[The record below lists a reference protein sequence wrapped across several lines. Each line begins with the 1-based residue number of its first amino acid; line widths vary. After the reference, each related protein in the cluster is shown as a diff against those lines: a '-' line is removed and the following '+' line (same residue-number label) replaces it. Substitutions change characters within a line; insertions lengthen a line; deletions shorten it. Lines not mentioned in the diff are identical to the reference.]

1 MAAEWGIINGVLFMK
16 KAYSQTMKK
25 YWSSSLISAL
35 ALLVFALITAMMR
48 IYVIAGIEFVAGA
61 VILVQTILLRHKRR
75 SEITGYIDHIA
86 ANDNGISENMLLS
99 VPLPMVICDIDGT
112 IRWYNEKFAGIFNER
127 ELPQSMLDDCIQEIK
142 WSDILKYP
150 EGREI
155 KTTQNDR
162 MYSVVWKMLKD
173 TLDPDKPGDHY
184 SVFFYLRDI
193 TDEKRFEKAYRN
205 ERVDVAIINLD
216 NYDEFTQKEYDDV
229 IEQTSSKLRAVLASW
244 AKVSNAVLKKTDRD
258 RYFAVFEHQY
268 LEKYIEKNFRVIKDV
283 SDIAGEIKFPI
294 SISIGIG
301 SGGSILENETSA
313 RQALDLALGR
323 GGGQVCIKAD
333 DGFKFY
339 GGKSGEY
346 ERSTRVKARAV
357 AAALADLIKSSDN
370 IIFMGHKNADFDC
383 FGAAVG
389 LQRAVRELD
398 RTPYI
403 VRERTAPAIDN
414 MYDALKGSDEYIGMF
429 VDENEVLEEVTPDTL
444 LVILDTHRPSMLPCP
459 KLPERVKK
467 VVVIDHHRRSTEF
480 ISPCSLV
487 YHEPYASST
496 CEMVT
501 ELLEYMNAGEAL
513 TKSEA
518 QCLYTGIL
526 LDTKN
531 FMLKT
536 GVRTFEAAS
545 YLRKMGLDTVAVRR
559 MFSTSREAYAMKA
572 EIVKSAEMAS
582 NSIAVAKTYTINRD
596 MRQIASQAA
605 DDMLN
610 INNVAASVVVYP
622 ADGGVG
628 FCARSIG
635 NLNVQLIM
643 EKLGGGG
650 HMTVAGAYIKGIGV
664 DEGVN
669 RAKEAVKAY
678 LGEINDK

>member
-1 MAAEWGIINGVLFMK
+1 MAAEWSITMK
-16 KAYSQTMKK
+16 KAYSQAMKK
-25 YWSSSLISAL
+25 YWISALISAS
-35 ALLVFALITAMMR
+35 VLIASAAVTA
-48 IYVIAGIEFVAGA
+48 IIKLYIIAGIEFAVGA
-61 VILVQTILLRHKRR
+61 AILAHTFMLRHKRKV
-75 SEITGYIDHIA
+75 EIKGYIHNIA
-86 ANDNGISENMLLS
+86 AADTGRTGNMLLS
-99 VPLPMVICDIDGT
+99 VPLPMAICSIDGS
-112 IRWYNEKFAGIFNER
+112 IRWYNERFAGIFDEKK
-127 ELPQSMLDDCIQEIK
+127 LPQAMLEDCIPEIK
-142 WSDILKYP
+142 WTEILKYP
-150 EGREI
+150 DGKET
-155 KTTQNDR
+155 KTVRNNR
-162 MYSVVWKMLKD
+162 IYSVSWNLLKD
-173 TLDPDKPGDHY
+173 NFSSDKPGDRY
-184 SVFFYLRDI
+184 SVFVYLSDI
-193 TDEKRFEKAYRN
+193 TEEKRLEKAYSN
-205 ERVDVAIINLD
+205 ERIDVAIISID
-216 NYDEFTQKEYDDV
+216 NYDEFVQKADDEV
-229 IEQTSSKLRAVLASW
+229 IEQTASKLRAALNAW
-244 AKVSNAVLKKTDRD
+244 ARVSEAVLKKTDRD

-268 LEKYIEKNFRVIKDV
+268 LEKYIENKFGIIKDTAK
-283 SDIAGEIKFPI
+283 IADEIKFPI

-301 SGGSILENETSA
+301 TGSSILENEASA

-323 GGGQVCIKAD
+323 GGGQVCIKED
-333 DGFKFY
+333 ERFRFY

-357 AAALADLIKSSDN
+357 AAALADLITNSDN
-370 IIFMGHKNADFDC
+370 IIFMGHRNADFDC

-389 LQRAVRELD
+389 LQRAVRELG

-403 VRERTAPAIDN
+403 VCERTAPAIEN
-414 MYDALKGSDEYIGMF
+414 MYESLKGSHEYIGMF
-429 VDENEVLEEVTPDTL
+429 VDENEVFEEITTNTL
-444 LVILDTHRPSMLPCP
+444 LVVLDTHRPSMLPCP
-459 KLPERVKK
+459 KLLERVKK
-467 VVVIDHHRRSTEF
+467 TVIIDHHRRATEF
-480 ISPCSLV
+480 ISPCSLL

-501 ELLEYMNAGEAL
+501 ELLEYMNVGEAL
-513 TKSEA
+513 TKAEA

-572 EIVKSAEMAS
+572 DIVKSAEMAS
-582 NSIAVAKTYTINRD
+582 RQVAVAKTYTTNKN

-622 ADGGVG
+622 AEGGTG

-635 NLNVQLIM
+635 SLNVQLIM

-650 HMTVAGAYIKGIGV
+650 HMTVSGAYIKGISV

-669 RAKEAVKAY
+669 RAKEAVRAY
-678 LGEINDK
+678 LEEIKDKK